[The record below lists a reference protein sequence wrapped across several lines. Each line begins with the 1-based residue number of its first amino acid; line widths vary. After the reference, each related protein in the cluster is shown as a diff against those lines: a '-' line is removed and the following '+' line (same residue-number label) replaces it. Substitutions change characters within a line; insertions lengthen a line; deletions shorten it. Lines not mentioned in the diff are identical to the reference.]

1 MKRIVLAGAVLA
13 LVSGTAAYASD
24 EDDVTAAIQAF
35 IAAINKGDMPA
46 AAATHVAAPSII
58 DEFPPHHWEGA
69 TAFNDWLAAFGAD
82 STARKVTDS
91 KLAPHSAK
99 RLTVEGDHAY
109 VVMPTDY
116 TFKQN
121 GKSMAEYGTI
131 TYALDK
137 TTAGWRIAAWS
148 FSW

>member
-13 LVSGTAAYASD
+13 LVSSTAVWASD
-24 EDDVTAAIQAF
+24 EDDVTAAIQTF
-35 IAAINKGDMPA
+35 INAINKGDIPA

-69 TAFNDWLAAFGAD
+69 TAFNDWLGAFGKD

-91 KLAPHSAK
+91 KLTPHTAK
-99 RLTVEGDHAY
+99 RLSVEGDHAY

-121 GKSMAEYGTI
+121 GKTMAEYGTI

>member
-24 EDDVTAAIQAF
+24 EDDVTAAIHAF

-91 KLAPHSAK
+91 KLTPHSAK

>member
-1 MKRIVLAGAVLA
+1 MKRIVLAGAILA
-13 LVSGTAAYASD
+13 LVSGHAACASD
-24 EDDVTAAIQAF
+24 EDDVTATIHAF
-35 IAAINKGDMPA
+35 ITAMNTGDVKA
-46 AAATHVAAPSII
+46 GAATHVDTPSII
-58 DEFPPHHWEGA
+58 DEFSPHHWQGA
-69 TAFNDWLAAFGAD
+69 AAFNDWLADFGKD
-82 STARKVTDS
+82 SAARKVTDS
-91 KLAPHSAK
+91 KLKPHVAK

-116 TFKQN
+116 TFKQG
-121 GKSMAEYGTI
+121 GKTLAEYGTI

>member
-1 MKRIVLAGAVLA
+1 MKRIVLAGALLA

-24 EDDVTAAIQAF
+24 EDDVTAAIHAF

-91 KLAPHSAK
+91 KLTPHSAK

>member
-1 MKRIVLAGAVLA
+1 MGRIIFAGAFLA
-13 LVSGTAAYASD
+13 LVATSGAWAS
-24 EDDVTAAIQAF
+24 EQDDVTATIHTF
-35 IAAINKGDMPA
+35 IDAINKGDAAA

-58 DEFPPHHWEGA
+58 DEFPPHHWAGP
-69 TAFNDWLAAFGAD
+69 TAFADWATDFGKD

-91 KLAPHSAK
+91 KLVPHNAK
-99 RLTVEGDHAY
+99 RLIVEGDHAY

-116 TFKQN
+116 TFKQ
-121 GKSMAEYGTI
+121 GAKTMIEYGTI

-148 FSW
+148 FTW

>member
-13 LVSGTAAYASD
+13 LISGGAAYASD
-24 EDDVTAAIQAF
+24 EDDVTAAIHAF

-91 KLAPHSAK
+91 KLTPHSAK

>member
-1 MKRIVLAGAVLA
+1 MKRIILAGAVLA
-13 LVSGTAAYASD
+13 LVAGQAAWASD
-24 EDDVTAAIQAF
+24 EDDVTATIHAF
-35 IAAINKGDMPA
+35 IAAMNKGDIPA

-58 DEFPPHHWEGA
+58 DEFPPHHWSGA
-69 TAFNDWLAAFGAD
+69 TAFNDWLADFGKD
-82 STARKVTDS
+82 STARKVTDG
-91 KLAPHSAK
+91 KLTPHSAK

-116 TFKQN
+116 TFKQ
-121 GKSMAEYGTI
+121 GSKTMAEYGTI

>member
-13 LVSGTAAYASD
+13 LVSGTAAWASD
-24 EDDVTAAIQAF
+24 EDDVTAAIHTF
-35 IAAINKGDMPA
+35 IAAMNKGDIPA

-91 KLAPHSAK
+91 KLKPHVAK

-121 GKSMAEYGTI
+121 GKTMAEYGTI
-131 TYALDK
+131 TYAL
-137 TTAGWRIAAWS
+137 
-148 FSW
+148 